1 MTTDS
6 ERSSFMSAICD
17 NPDDDTVRL
26 AFSDWLEENDGEN
39 QSEYIRLG
47 VEVARM
53 DQEECE
59 NPVPRR
65 PSIRSFPR
73 LFRCGA
79 CEFCIAMRRLEHLH
93 SVHGVTDKL
102 SFIYGHTAESPNVSP
117 PISGWPTI
125 YFRRGF
131 PWLVV
136 LPYLTFTVPN
146 AREILRYPVTEIR
159 LSDKKPAQ
167 VNGADRDRGGSA
179 WTWFLGNAIAVTS
192 QNHIPMWLSDNLK
205 KTWYPTREEAVGD
218 LSAACMTWAKNCI
231 SGPLFR

>member
-6 ERSSFMSAICD
+6 DRSSFMQAICD
-17 NPDDDTVRL
+17 APDDDTVRL
-26 AFSDWLEENDGEN
+26 AFSDWLEENDGED
-39 QSEYIRLG
+39 QAKYIRLG
-47 VEVARM
+47 LKVARRG
-53 DQEECE
+53 QEECA
-59 NPVPRR
+59 NLVPRHQ
-65 PSIRSFPR
+65 SSLLAPR
-73 LFRCGA
+73 FVRCGSCA
-79 CEFCIAMRRLEHLH
+79 FCTAMRRLEQLQ
-93 SVHGVTDKL
+93 SAKGVTDKL

-159 LSDKKPAQ
+159 LSDKDPAQ
-167 VNGADRDRGGSA
+167 VNAADRDWGGSA

-218 LSAACMTWAKNCI
+218 LSAACMTWAKK
-231 SGPLFR
+231 LR

>member
-26 AFSDWLEENDGEN
+26 AFSDWLEENACGK
-39 QSEYIRLG
+39 QAEYIRLG
-47 VEVARM
+47 IEVARRG
-53 DQEECE
+53 QEECA
-59 NPVPRR
+59 NRVWHRPSNRSVPR
-65 PSIRSFPR
+65 FV
-73 LFRCGA
+73 RCGSCA
-79 CEFCIAMRRLEHLH
+79 FCIAMRRLEQLQ
-93 SVHGVTDKL
+93 SVPGVTDKMT
-102 SFIYGHTAESPNVSP
+102 FIYGHTAESPNVSP
-117 PISGWPTI
+117 PNSRWTTI

-146 AREILRYPVTEIR
+146 AREILRYPVTKIR
-159 LSDKKPAQ
+159 LSDKEPAQ
-167 VNGADRDRGGSA
+167 VNAVDRDWGGSA